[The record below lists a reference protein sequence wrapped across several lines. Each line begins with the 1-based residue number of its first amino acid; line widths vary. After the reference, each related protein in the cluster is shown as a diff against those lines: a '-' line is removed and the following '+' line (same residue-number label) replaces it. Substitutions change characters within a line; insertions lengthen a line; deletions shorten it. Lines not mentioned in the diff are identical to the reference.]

1 MSKQA
6 GWTWIWIPW
15 SSPVHEIDPTHLA
28 INTLQGSS
36 ALKQIFNAEAALT
49 GILSQKSDVYAFGVV
64 LLELLT
70 GLDPMDTSRPE
81 GMHSLVEYL
90 FPRITS
96 NNPDVEQLYVSHSS
110 LSFLSHLCHQLDCD
124 RLPTD
129 HQF

>member
-1 MSKQA
+1 MELCS
-6 GWTWIWIPW
+6 
-15 SSPVHEIDPTHLA
+15 HEVDPTHLA
-28 INTLQGSS
+28 SSTLQGASS
-36 ALKQIFNAEAALT
+36 LKQLLNAEAALP

-96 NNPDVEQLYVSHSS
+96 NNPDVEQLYVS
-110 LSFLSHLCHQLDCD
+110 LSFFFTLPSVLSA
-124 RLPTD
+124 
-129 HQF
+129 